1 MIISA
6 LRNKNFEWNS
16 FAISIKHKILIIL
29 SMTMNYAKA
38 GVDLKKIR
46 NLQSQIANAIS
57 RTHITSAGWR
67 VLSGFGHYAALI
79 EIGSMIMALHSDG
92 VGSKILIA
100 HLMKKYD
107 TIGID
112 CIAMNVNDI
121 ICVGAMPIGFL
132 DYIALSSPDPHLVK
146 EVFRGLSKAAK
157 QCGMAIIGGETAIVP
172 DLLHKIDSTS
182 FDLVGTVFGIVN
194 KKSLVLGEKIK
205 EGDVILGVE
214 SSGLHS
220 NGYSL
225 ARKVLL
231 SKYKMNESAQFIK
244 DSVGEE
250 LLRPTRIYVKPIN
263 ELLNTERTSVHGL
276 AHITGGSFTK
286 LSRLSKK
293 VNYKLDNLPEPKGVF
308 RQIMEDGHIQPR
320 EMYSTFN
327 MGIGFCIILSR
338 SCVENA
344 KDIFKRNKMK
354 CTQIGLIDKGSGQVK
369 AVLDDKLLALES

>member
-1 MIISA
+1 M
-6 LRNKNFEWNS
+6 KS
-16 FAISIKHKILIIL
+16 FVISIKYGILIFL
-29 SMTMNYAKA
+29 WMTMNYANA

-46 NLQSQIANAIS
+46 NLQSQIANMIS
-57 RTHITSAGWR
+57 RTHIPNAGWK
-67 VLSGFGHYAALI
+67 VLSGFGHYAGLI
-79 EIGSMIMALHSDG
+79 EIGAKIMALHSDG

-100 HLMKKYD
+100 HMMKKYD

-132 DYIALSSPDPHLVK
+132 DYIAVSAPDRHLVK
-146 EVFRGLSKAAK
+146 EVLRGLSKAAM
-157 QCGMAIIGGETAIVP
+157 QCGMAIIGGETAVVP

-182 FDLVGTVFGIVN
+182 FDLVGTVFGIVD

-214 SSGLHS
+214 SNGLHS

-231 SKYKMNESAQFIK
+231 SKYEIDDSTQFIK

-263 ELLNTERTSVHGL
+263 ELLNTDRTSIHGL

-286 LSRLSKK
+286 LSRLNNK
-293 VNYKLDNLPEPKGVF
+293 VNYKLDNLPEPKGIF
-308 RQIMEDGHIQPR
+308 RQIMEDGHIQSR
-320 EMYSTFN
+320 EMYTTFN
-327 MGIGFCIILSR
+327 MGIGFCIILSK
-338 SCVENA
+338 SSIDNA
-344 KDIFKRNKMK
+344 KDIFKRSKMK
-354 CTQIGLIDKGSGQVK
+354 CTEIGLISKGSGQV
-369 AVLDDKLLALES
+369 ATVLNGKLRSLDS

>member
-1 MIISA
+1 MNSGD
-6 LRNKNFEWNS
+6 LSKNSEWNS
-16 FAISIKHKILIIL
+16 FAIPIKHKILIIL
-29 SMTMNYAKA
+29 SMTMNYANA
-38 GVDLKKIR
+38 GVDLKKIK
-46 NLQSQIANAIS
+46 NLHYQIANAIS
-57 RTHITSAGWR
+57 RTHVTSAGWK

-79 EIGSMIMALHSDG
+79 EIGSSIMALHSDG

-112 CIAMNVNDI
+112 CVAMNVNDI
-121 ICVGAMPIGFL
+121 ICVGAMPMGFL
-132 DYIALSSPDPHLVK
+132 DYIALSSPDPQLVK
-146 EVFRGLSKAAK
+146 EVFSGLSKAAK
-157 QCGMAIIGGETAIVP
+157 QSDMAIIGGETAIVP

-182 FDLVGTVFGIVN
+182 FDLVGMVFGIVN

-205 EGDVILGVE
+205 GGDVILGVE

-231 SKYKMNESAQFIK
+231 SKYKMNDSTQFIK
-244 DSVGEE
+244 DSVGDE

-263 ELLNTERTSVHGL
+263 ELLNTDRISVHGL

-286 LSRLSKK
+286 LSRLNKK

-308 RQIMEDGHIQPR
+308 RQIMDDGNIQPR

-327 MGIGFCIILSR
+327 MGIGFCIILPKS
-338 SCVENA
+338 SVDNA
-344 KDIFKRNKMK
+344 KDIFKKSKMN
-354 CTQIGLIDKGSGQVK
+354 CTQIGLIEKGSGHVT

>member
-1 MIISA
+1 
-6 LRNKNFEWNS
+6 
-16 FAISIKHKILIIL
+16 
-29 SMTMNYAKA
+29 
-38 GVDLKKIR
+38 
-46 NLQSQIANAIS
+46 
-57 RTHITSAGWR
+57 
-67 VLSGFGHYAALI
+67 LSGFGHYAALI
-79 EIGSMIMALHSDG
+79 EIGSRIMALHSDG

-132 DYIALSSPDPHLVK
+132 DYIALSSPDPNLVK

-263 ELLNTERTSVHGL
+263 ELLNTARISVHGL

-308 RQIMEDGHIQPR
+308 RLIMEDGHIQPR

-327 MGIGFCIILSR
+327 MGIGFCIILSK
-338 SCVENA
+338 SSVNNA
-344 KDIFKRNKMK
+344 KVIFKRNKMK
-354 CTQIGLIDKGSGQVK
+354 CTQIGLIEKGSGQVK
-369 AVLDDKLLALES
+369 AVLDGKLLALEP